1 MSLPHFRILKSC
13 DVSAGICTAE
23 TSKDTFLV
31 GESKASQVTL
41 LVLV

>member
-1 MSLPHFRILKSC
+1 MSLPHFHIFKGC

-23 TSKDTFLV
+23 TSKNTLLV
-31 GESKASQVTL
+31 GESKANQVIL